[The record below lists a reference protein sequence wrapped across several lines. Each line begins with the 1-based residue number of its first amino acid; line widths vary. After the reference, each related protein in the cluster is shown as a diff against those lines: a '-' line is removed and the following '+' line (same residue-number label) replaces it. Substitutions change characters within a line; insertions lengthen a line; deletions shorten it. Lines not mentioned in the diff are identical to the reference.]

1 MQHLRKAN
9 YEHMKVLELFAGS
22 RSIGKV
28 AQSYGHEVI
37 SVDINAFAGID
48 MVMDIQE
55 LRFTDLPFV
64 PDMIWASPPCT
75 TYSIAAISHH
85 RDGQKPKTPFA
96 KKSDALNIHLL
107 SLIAEMLERNP
118 AAVFYVENP
127 RGMMRKMDFMQGI
140 PRTTITY
147 CSYGDDRMKPTDIW
161 SNNIRSIFNPAGWQP
176 RAMCFNGNR
185 NCHHQPAPRGSATG
199 TQGRTNNYERSKL
212 PPQLCVEVI
221 EAAANRQM
229 IDESSNALDPVV
241 ASLWR
246 YIQSD

>member
-1 MQHLRKAN
+1 
-9 YEHMKVLELFAGS
+9 MKVLELFAGS

-28 AQSYGHEVI
+28 AEAQDHDVI
-37 SVDINAFAGID
+37 SVDINDFDGID
-48 MVMDIQE
+48 LVMDIQH
-55 LRFTDLPFV
+55 LQLSDIPFV

-75 TYSIAAISHH
+75 TYSIAAVSHH
-85 RDGQKPKTPFA
+85 RNQQKPKTEFA
-96 KKSDALNIHLL
+96 KKSDALNIHVL
-107 SLIAEMLERNP
+107 SLIAQTLDLNP
-118 AAVFYVENP
+118 AAVFYIENP

-185 NCHHQPAPRGSATG
+185 NCHHQPAPRGSSTG
-199 TQGRTNNYERSKL
+199 TQGKKNNYERSKL
-212 PPQLCVEVI
+212 PPQLCNDVVHS
-221 EAAANRQM
+221 AANRNM
-229 IDESSNALDPVV
+229 IDETTNALDPVV

-246 YIQSD
+246 YILTD